1 MLHSQFYLVDAEIT
15 LWTYEDGEV
24 NGNGNVNGNWYDL
37 QGRKVNGQWNKK
49 VYIIKGKKVIK

>member
-1 MLHSQFYLVDAEIT
+1 MNYGDETVTGIIN
-15 LWTYEDGEV
+15 V